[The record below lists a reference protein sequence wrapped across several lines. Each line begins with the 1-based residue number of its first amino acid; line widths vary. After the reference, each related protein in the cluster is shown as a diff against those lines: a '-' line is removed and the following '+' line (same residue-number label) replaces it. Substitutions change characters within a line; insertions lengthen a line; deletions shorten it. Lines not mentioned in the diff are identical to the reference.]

1 MIQAFDSGKHSLLGE
16 KFSNFHVLRKD
27 AGLNCFAEMT
37 QKALT
42 MRNYACNKDGIK
54 SEGYA
59 HIKWIMQN
67 MKFWTIKIKQKWE
80 NLKSGLD
87 TGGWYYRHTK
97 ERIFF

>member
-1 MIQAFDSGKHSLLGE
+1 MIQAFDSGKHSLLGA

-27 AGLNCFAEMT
+27 AGPNCFAEMT

-67 MKFWTIKIKQKWE
+67 MKFWTIK
-80 NLKSGLD
+80 N
-87 TGGWYYRHTK
+87 
-97 ERIFF
+97 

>member
-1 MIQAFDSGKHSLLGE
+1 MQGQRRTEGNLIQAFDSGKHSLLGA

-27 AGLNCFAEMT
+27 AGPNCFAEMT

-67 MKFWTIKIKQKWE
+67 MKFWTIK
-80 NLKSGLD
+80 N
-87 TGGWYYRHTK
+87 
-97 ERIFF
+97 